1 MMHNLA
7 GDAALGANVVLPSDH
22 RFDADCYC
30 SKGNLKKAVPL
41 FEACLEGRRSM
52 LGDEHP
58 DTYDTLKAIGDCW
71 LEKGQ

>member
-1 MMHNLA
+1 MQI
-7 GDAALGANVVLPSDH
+7 VIVQ
-22 RFDADCYC
+22 
-30 SKGNLKKAVPL
+30 KEAVPL